1 MNGTACQIE
10 LAEQIRPRVEAE
22 FQRVAGALRSA
33 SLRQSETDRRDTL
46 AVIAILEE
54 KRDETL
60 SNDRA
65 GYFICNWQEM
75 TDQVRKMIAADSR
88 FEAIQA
94 GRELRRHSDSG
105 QDNL

>member
-1 MNGTACQIE
+1 MTGTASQIE

-22 FQRVAGALRSA
+22 FHRVAEALRST
-33 SLRQSETDRRDTL
+33 SLRQSELDRRDSL

-54 KRDETL
+54 KREETL

-75 TDQVRKMIAADSR
+75 TDQVRQMIAADSR
-88 FEAIQA
+88 FEAIRA
-94 GRELRRHSDSG
+94 GRELRRRSDSR
-105 QDNL
+105 QENR

>member
-1 MNGTACQIE
+1 MTGTASQIE

-22 FQRVAGALRSA
+22 FQRVAGVLRST
-33 SLRQSETDRRDTL
+33 SLEQSLPDRGDTL

-54 KRDETL
+54 KREETL

-75 TDQVRKMIAADSR
+75 TDQVRQMIAADSR
-88 FEAIQA
+88 FQAIRA
-94 GRELRRHSDSG
+94 GRELRRRNDSV
-105 QDNL
+105 QENL